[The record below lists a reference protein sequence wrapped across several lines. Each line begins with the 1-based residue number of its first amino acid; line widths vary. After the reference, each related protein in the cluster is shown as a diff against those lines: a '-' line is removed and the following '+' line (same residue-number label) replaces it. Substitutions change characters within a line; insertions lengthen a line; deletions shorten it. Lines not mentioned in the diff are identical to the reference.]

1 LIQKKSVALLSV
13 INLASAL
20 MGIGSS
26 VVMAQAYGV
35 SPDVEVY
42 FAATSLF
49 FMITSL
55 TQTGQLSEIT
65 LPIYHRF
72 KENVSQLAA
81 NAVFSVILSWM
92 GIVAISISL
101 LAFLFSGPLYEAL
114 VPGFDDSKLALGTVL
129 FAIISP
135 LICLEI
141 IKSLLVTLMNAEKV
155 FARIELITL
164 ANQGFAILSI
174 LLFHK
179 QFGIYAALSGLLLG
193 EFISFGMAIYFLR
206 GTPFRYQFQL
216 NAPGFDLKEVLGK
229 MSFTFVYVLST
240 QFWSFG
246 FNAALSFLP
255 QGYFAVFKYATL
267 IYSKLNGLV
276 LRPVTV
282 VFFTQF
288 STLLQQGSS
297 KLKSLVQQAN
307 RLTFLLAIA
316 AGAFMIASSKPLLN
330 VLWRNGKFEAEYIDT
345 TFFTLVLL
353 IGLVFF
359 NGLGLIFRKM
369 CMSSDLV
376 KTQYAYFIA
385 LQIGFGI
392 FTYFFGQSLS
402 YWLLALVFIMNN
414 IGLALIPVAV
424 IFFYRNDLFTL
435 YQEGFLLKAITFAG
449 LLLSAALAIHFGL
462 GQVWNTTTMLQNIF
476 SGAVS
481 TMLIGTVLLLL
492 LKFVQFEELKLLGF
506 LAEKV
511 KLKRGKSA

>member
-1 LIQKKSVALLSV
+1 MIQKKSVALLSV

-20 MGIGSS
+20 LGIGSS

-55 TQTGQLSEIT
+55 TQTGQLSEII

-72 KENVSQLAA
+72 KENVSQMAA

-92 GIVAISISL
+92 GMVAISISL
-101 LAFLFSGPLYEAL
+101 LAFLFSGMLYEAL
-114 VPGFDDSKLALGTVL
+114 VPGFDSSKLALGTVL

-135 LICLEI
+135 LISLEI

-164 ANQGFAILSI
+164 ANQAIAMLSI
-174 LLFHK
+174 LLFNK
-179 QFGIYAALSGLLLG
+179 QFGIYAALSGLMLG
-193 EFISFGMAIYFLR
+193 EFISFGMAIYFLS
-206 GTPFRYQFQL
+206 GTPFRYRFRL
-216 NAPGFDLKEVLGK
+216 KTPGFDLKEVLGK

-255 QGYFAVFKYATL
+255 PGYFAVFKYATL

-276 LRPVTV
+276 LRPVTI

-288 STLLQQGSS
+288 STLLQQGSP
-297 KLKSLVQQAN
+297 KLKALVQQAN
-307 RLTFLLAIA
+307 RLTFLLAIT
-316 AGAFMIASSKPLLN
+316 AGAFMIGSSKPLLN
-330 VLWRNGKFEAEYIDT
+330 VLWKNGKFEGSYIDT
-345 TFFTLVLL
+345 TFYTLILL

-369 CMSSDLV
+369 CMSADLV
-376 KTQYAYFIA
+376 KTQYGYFIA
-385 LQIGFGI
+385 LQIAFGV
-392 FTYFFGQSLS
+392 FTYFVGHKLG
-402 YWLLALVFIMNN
+402 YWPLALLFTLNN
-414 IGLALIPVAV
+414 IGLAVIPVLV
-424 IFFYRNDLFTL
+424 IFFYRRDLFTL
-435 YQEGFLLKAITFAG
+435 YQDGFLLKATTFAG
-449 LLLSAALAIHFGL
+449 LLLGVALVIHFGL
-462 GQVWNTTTMLQNIF
+462 GQFWSSETMLQNVA
-476 SGAVS
+476 SGAVNS
-481 TMLIGTVLLLL
+481 ILIGVVLLTL
-492 LKFVQFEELKLLGF
+492 LKLVQFEEVKLLGF

-511 KLKRGKSA
+511 KLKLGKNA